1 MKKFLYVAAAL
12 LASSCST
19 ENDLQDTLYDV
30 AESSA
35 NMALDS
41 LHNAVNKELE
51 RHTGIDSLVTKMK
64 AADTI
69 NLEREIEQ
77 EIIEQLSK

>member
-1 MKKFLYVAAAL
+1 MKKFLYVAIAL

-19 ENDLQDTLYDV
+19 ESDLQDTLYKV
-30 AESSA
+30 VESSA

-41 LHNAVNKELE
+41 LHKAANDELE
-51 RHTGIDSLVTKMK
+51 RHTGIDSLATKMK

-69 NLEREIEQ
+69 NLEREVER
-77 EIIEQLSK
+77 EIIKQLSE

>member
-1 MKKFLYVAAAL
+1 MKKSLYVAIAL

-19 ENDLQDTLYDV
+19 ENDLQDTFYNV
-30 AESSA
+30 VESST

-41 LHNAVNKELE
+41 LHKAANDELE
-51 RHTGIDSLVTKMK
+51 RHTGIDSLATKMK

-69 NLEREIEQ
+69 NLEREVER
-77 EIIEQLSK
+77 EIIKQLSE